1 MSKYIIE
8 QEVDEVK
15 FKKVH
20 LNINEYGETLV
31 ELSAEQLDQE
41 RDKYSKQGLYTSVYY
56 QEETKEGIKFFR
68 SRETVDVWEGTPKYR
83 TKPWEPIE
91 RKDISVPYQ
100 IMVGL
105 WEIDIVDLNADKRI
119 VVDESLKIK
128 PYWLTEIELT
138 DKIRDFIK
146 DGFKVN
152 FGDYEYKWKKWR
164 FIPKNTVKEITDD
177 GEILYC

>member
-20 LNINEYGETLV
+20 LNINEYGDTLV

-68 SRETVDVWEGTPKYR
+68 SRETVDVWEGTPKYK
-83 TKPWEPIE
+83 TKPWETIA
-91 RKDISVPYQ
+91 RTDIKKSYQ
-100 IMVGL
+100 IMVRL
-105 WEIDIVDLNADKRI
+105 WEIDIVDLDTDKRI
-119 VVDESLKIK
+119 TIDESLKIK
-128 PYWLTEIELT
+128 PYWLTDIELT
-138 DKIRDFIK
+138 DQIKSFIK

-152 FGDYEYKWKKWR
+152 FGEYESKRKKWR
-164 FIPKNTVKEITDD
+164 YVPKKTVKEITDD
-177 GEILYC
+177 GQILYY